1 MSQAPAPE
9 FVVTSYPGQKERCI
23 PIPPA
28 IYAHWERHRNLPPF
42 IRLATPDEVY
52 KTRNTMRMAVV
63 DRRGLGTRDSG

>member
-28 IYAHWERHRNLPPF
+28 IYAHWERHRNLPPS
-42 IRLATPDEVY
+42 IRRATRDEV
-52 KTRNTMRMAVV
+52 
-63 DRRGLGTRDSG
+63 